1 MLFIVLPNL
10 EPVVS
15 CVVILNIVTIP
26 SILKVY
32 DSRKNMMCTRCS
44 QRGAQGAQSSL
55 TNENEQHIENAS
67 DKTDDSCLHKNDCN
81 GKCCFI
87 LNLVGFLFHMGGHV
101 CTCWYLLNPPDSFN
115 NTDELMKQ
123 RWTIVGLYISSSICI
138 SFIWWENFL
147 PKGSFKLRQNMIKCK
162 SKILFILMCWKI
174 VINTCIFPFIYASL
188 ICESECSDII
198 YLSKLGD
205 IKAVLHKTMM
215 NTLLTNNTVFEQ
227 CETFS
232 NVFPFIIAFAYILM
246 NGICFKI
253 SKAACKILA
262 QQMAFGLPLTLATP
276 VSLCI
281 LIFEMSKE
289 NRKYLLTLIFGKCE
303 IELPFW
309 RNDHESCLL
318 SEHFET
324 ISYLVAGGILSFCS
338 LLLTTN
344 YIWLPQKQ
352 RLESTDK

>member
-55 TNENEQHIENAS
+55 TNENEQHIENSS
-67 DKTDDSCLHKNDCN
+67 DKTDDSCLHKNVCN
-81 GKCCFI
+81 GKCRFI

-101 CTCWYLLNPPDSFN
+101 CTCWYLLHPPDSFN
-115 NTDELMKQ
+115 NTDELKKQ

-147 PKGSFKLRQNMIKCK
+147 PKGSLKLRQNMIKCK

-174 VINTCIFPFIYASL
+174 VINTCIFPVIYGSL
-188 ICESECSDII
+188 FCGSECIDII
-198 YLSKLGD
+198 YLPKLGD
-205 IKAVLHKTMM
+205 ITAVGNQTIM
-215 NTLLTNNTVFEQ
+215 NTLLTDNTVFEQ
-227 CETFS
+227 CDTFK
-232 NVFPFIIAFAYILM
+232 NVFPLIVAFAYIIM

-253 SKAACKILA
+253 SKASCKILA
-262 QQMAFGLPLTLATP
+262 QKLAFGLPLTLATP
-276 VSLCI
+276 VSLSI

-289 NRKYLLTLIFGKCE
+289 NRKYQLSSIFEKCE
-303 IELPFW
+303 IGLPFW
-309 RNDHESCLL
+309 RPDPGSCLM
-318 SEHFET
+318 EHSDT
-324 ISYLVAGGILSFCS
+324 IWVLVTGGILSFCS

-344 YIWLPQKQ
+344 YIWMPQKQ
-352 RLESTDK
+352 RLQSTDK